1 MSVIRSY
8 VNKSLI
14 YSTRKKAKAQMIIG
28 VVMTVFYLMI
38 LLANENDVDEEV
50 ISLTAMKVS
59 VIALV
64 VPTLYLVWC
73 ALQNYKMAKLAE
85 EYDKVIAGDKN
96 GIVTATELEKAT
108 GKKFFDIMVE
118 LNKLFGKGFFTNCV
132 LQQGRNPGIIVN
144 TAQVGDDKGVGFM
157 QMTCPKCGGYTRVRA
172 GGTGECEFCDS
183 KIKAPKQ

>member
-8 VNKSLI
+8 LDTTKI
-14 YSTRKKAKAQMIIG
+14 FYTRKKAKAQMIIG
-28 VVMTVFYLMI
+28 VVITAFYSFGFFV
-38 LLANENDVDEEV
+38 NENDIDEAV
-50 ISLTAMKVS
+50 MSLATLKAT
-59 VIALV
+59 LV
-64 VPTLYLVWC
+64 PLMVPGIYLIWC

-85 EYDKVIAGDKN
+85 EYDKVIASDKN
-96 GIVTATELEKAT
+96 GIVTATEIEKAT

-172 GGTGECEFCDS
+172 GGMGECEFCGS